1 MILSAF
7 NFVLEQPWDKAAA
20 FIGFWIAFITLA
32 SIIGARIPK
41 VNRWLGVSIQNLLGI
56 TDLASRLDSYIRSN
70 EEDSKR
76 RDNAIASLAAV
87 VQKFVEKDTN
97 L

>member
-41 VNRWLGVSIQNLLGI
+41 V
-56 TDLASRLDSYIRSN
+56 
-70 EEDSKR
+70 R
-76 RDNAIASLAAV
+76 RTGAA
-87 VQKFVEKDTN
+87 
-97 L
+97 